1 MQELMKND
9 IKMTSKELAELTGKE
24 HSHVMRDIR
33 CEIENLVK
41 EGVEA
46 ESIFGLV
53 EYTDIKGEV
62 RPMYSFGREGAMQIA
77 MRYSAIIR
85 RKVILR
91 LEDLEKRTSLA
102 IPQNYIEALKQ
113 LIISEEARIEAEK
126 KNAILM
132 HINKNYTVT
141 EIAKELGMKS
151 AIELNKSL
159 KDKKIQYS
167 VNGTWVM
174 YSNYS
179 NLGYED
185 IKQEILDS
193 GKVVYHRKITQLG
206 RDFILNL
213 FKTGNK

>member
-1 MQELMKND
+1 MQELMENG
-9 IKMTSKELAELTGKE
+9 IEMTSRELAELTGKN
-24 HSHVMRDIR
+24 HADVMRDIR
-33 CEIENLVK
+33 DEVEKLKK
-41 EGVEA
+41 EGEIGLSIFA
-46 ESIFGLV
+46 ESKYINSQNK
-53 EYTDIKGEV
+53 EQ
-62 RPMYSFGREGAMQIA
+62 PMFSFGKEGAMQIA

-91 LEDLEKRTSLA
+91 LEELEKKTSLS

-113 LIISEEARIEAEK
+113 LIISEEARIEAEN

-151 AIELNKSL
+151 AIELNKAL

-206 RDFILNL
+206 RDFILNF
-213 FKTGNK
+213 FKK

>member
-1 MQELMKND
+1 MDLEK
-9 IKMTSKELAELTGKE
+9 IGKGIMTSIEISKLTCKLHKNVIADIRNEIQKLEKEGEVAELIFQLGEYKDLNNQSRPMFVFGKE
-24 HSHVMRDIR
+24 
-33 CEIENLVK
+33 
-41 EGVEA
+41 
-46 ESIFGLV
+46 
-53 EYTDIKGEV
+53 
-62 RPMYSFGREGAMQIA
+62 GALQIA
-77 MRYSAIIR
+77 MRYSATIR
-85 RKVILR
+85 RRVILR
-91 LEDLEKRTSLA
+91 PEELEKKTSLS

-113 LIISEEARIEAEK
+113 LIISEEARIEAEN

-151 AIELNKSL
+151 AIELNKAL

-213 FKTGNK
+213 FKK

>member
-1 MQELMKND
+1 MQELMKNG
-9 IKMTSKELAELTGKE
+9 IEMTSRELAELTGKN
-24 HSHVMRDIR
+24 HADVMRDIR
-33 CEIENLVK
+33 DEVEKLKKGGEIGLSIF
-41 EGVEA
+41 A
-46 ESIFGLV
+46 ESTYINSQNK
-53 EYTDIKGEV
+53 EQ
-62 RPMYSFGREGAMQIA
+62 PMFSFGKEGAMQIA

-85 RKVILR
+85 RKVIIR
-91 LEDLEKRTSLA
+91 LEELEKKTSLS

-151 AIELNKSL
+151 AVELNKAL

-167 VNGTWVM
+167 INGTWVM

-213 FKTGNK
+213 FKK

>member
-1 MQELMKND
+1 MQELMKNG
-9 IKMTSKELAELTGKE
+9 IEMTSRELAELTGKE

-33 CEIENLVK
+33 DEMEKLEN
-41 EGVEA
+41 EGERA
-46 ESIFGLV
+46 ESIFGLSSYINSQNKEQPQFV
-53 EYTDIKGEV
+53 
-62 RPMYSFGREGAMQIA
+62 FGKEGAMQIA
-77 MRYSAIIR
+77 MRYSALIR
-85 RKVILR
+85 RKVIIR
-91 LEDLEKRTSLA
+91 LEELEKKTSLA

-151 AIELNKSL
+151 AIELNKAL